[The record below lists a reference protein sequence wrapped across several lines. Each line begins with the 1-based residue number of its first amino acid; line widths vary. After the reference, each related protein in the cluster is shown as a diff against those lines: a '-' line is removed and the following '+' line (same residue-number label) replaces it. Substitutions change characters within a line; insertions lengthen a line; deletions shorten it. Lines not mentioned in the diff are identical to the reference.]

1 MEQGRGSKTA
11 LMVAAY
17 RARAS
22 GRASRVCNDP
32 WAARLAGD
40 EGLEY
45 ARRHDLAWSP
55 AELWLALRTAAI
67 DREVQ
72 RFLGSLHAFR
82 QIVILGAGLDTR
94 AERFSAANVRFFEV
108 DHPASQAEKK
118 SRLAALG
125 DYPVD
130 AATYVSC
137 DFEKERFLDKLVEA
151 GFSTEEP
158 AFFVWEGVVL
168 YLPEAAVRATM
179 RAVARGCHDRSVL
192 MFDYV
197 GKKMAEGSVDDMDQK
212 LRDLLADLVEPVKFG
227 TDDVLPILHEE
238 GFRWVHTRNFDEI
251 CLDFTGTYERER
263 KFRFQRLALASRTPP
278 PDFA

>member
-1 MEQGRGSKTA
+1 METGTGSKTA
-11 LMVAAY
+11 MMVAAY

-22 GRASRVCNDP
+22 ARAGRVCNDP

-67 DREVQ
+67 DREVE
-72 RFLGSLHAFR
+72 RFLSPAHGFK
-82 QIVILGAGLDTR
+82 QVVILGAGLDTR
-94 AERFSAANVRFFEV
+94 AERFSTAGVSFFEV
-108 DHPASQAEKK
+108 DHPASQADKRA
-118 SRLAALG
+118 RLAALG
-125 DYPVD
+125 DYPVE

-137 DFEKERFLDKLVEA
+137 DFERERFLEKLEAA

-158 AFFVWEGVVL
+158 ALFVWEGVVL
-168 YLPEAAVRATM
+168 YLPESAVRATM
-179 RAVARGCHDRSVL
+179 RAVARGCHERSVL
-192 MFDYV
+192 LFDYV
-197 GKKMAEGSVDDMDQK
+197 GKAMAEGSVDERDQK

-227 TDDVLPILHEE
+227 TDDVLPILYEE

-263 KFRFQRLALASRTPP
+263 KFRFQRLARASRVPP
-278 PDFA
+278 PPGA